1 MNMKELVM
9 KKLVK
14 TFSLILGLWLCHS
27 LTASAQDNPQP
38 TPPSQQAAPKSDS
51 SEIQTIVIPENGTKA
66 FVSENYAKRVQSQK
80 EPVHIKL
87 KMKNKHKSELIDHQ
101 TEHKEYKYPELN
113 RTEDG
118 ITYQGIAYKRQY
130 DYMYS
135 QLLITNSKSEK
146 TLYDLSAFGLHE
158 TNSIFIRFAILKDDV
173 LYVSLSHRTYKDT
186 NPDTAFIL
194 AIDPVNGE
202 ILWRSDNIV
211 CNTTNFLIIKDTI
224 VCGYGFTNE
233 PDFIYTLD
241 LYSGKVLDSIPIK
254 SGPGYFIQQDNL
266 IHVSTYNNNMTLS
279 FK

>member
-1 MNMKELVM
+1 MK
-9 KKLVK
+9 
-14 TFSLILGLWLCHS
+14 SLIKTLALIPALFTCHS
-27 LTASAQDNPQP
+27 LTAWAQENPQDSAP
-38 TPPSQQAAPKSDS
+38 AQAAATTKSDS
-51 SEIQTIVIPENGTKA
+51 SEIKTIIIPEKITKA
-66 FVSENYAKRVQSQK
+66 FVNEDYAKLVKSRK
-80 EPVHIKL
+80 TPAHIKL
-87 KMKNKHKSELIDHQ
+87 KIKHKHKSELIDHQ

-158 TNSIFIRFAILKDDV
+158 TNSIFIRFAILKDNI

-194 AIDPVNGE
+194 AINPANGE

-224 VCGYGFTNE
+224 VCGYGFTK
-233 PDFIYTLD
+233 D
-241 LYSGKVLDSIPIK
+241 
-254 SGPGYFIQQDNL
+254 
-266 IHVSTYNNNMTLS
+266 
-279 FK
+279 